1 MIGVTTTTDESSRQ
15 YIMDESARLA
25 ALQRYRS
32 LDTEP
37 ERAFDDLTLL
47 ASQLCGVPIA
57 AITLIDD
64 DRQWFKSKIGLGLT
78 ETARNVSFCTHAI
91 QTPNEIMVVPNVLE
105 DRRFVNNPFVVG
117 EPLIRFYAGAPLVT
131 EDGHALGTLCVIDK
145 VPRLLTPGQTQA
157 LDALRRQ
164 VQAQLELRLHLFELK
179 EALAERD
186 RAEQVRETLIAELR
200 HSLAEVNKLAGL
212 MELCSTCQMN
222 LTVPAVP
229 ASIQTVSE
237 GVTQILASK
246 GWKEDD
252 IIKVDLAVQEALANG
267 IRHGAKNDPTKFIQ
281 CVVSTD
287 PSGELVVVV
296 RDPGPGFDPGT
307 VANPLEGD
315 NLLKASGRG
324 VFLINQLMDDVAFA
338 DGGREV
344 QMRKR
349 KESHENGETKDPK
362 GAKETAAPQT
372 TPD

>member
-1 MIGVTTTTDESSRQ
+1 
-15 YIMDESARLA
+15 MDESARLA
-25 ALQRYRS
+25 ALRRYRI
-32 LDTEP
+32 LDTDP

-64 DRQWFKSKIGLGLT
+64 DRQWFKSRIGLSIS

-117 EPLIRFYAGAPLVT
+117 DPLIRFYAGAPLVT

-164 VQAQLELRLHLFELK
+164 VQAQLELRLHLFELR
-179 EALAERD
+179 EALEERD
-186 RAEQVRETLIAELR
+186 KAEDAREKLITELR

-212 MELCSTCQMN
+212 MEFCSTCQMN

-229 ASIQTVSE
+229 SSIQTVSE
-237 GVTQILASK
+237 GVTQMLTSK

-252 IIKVDLAVQEALANG
+252 IIKVDLALQEALANG
-267 IRHGAKNDPTKFIQ
+267 IRHGAKNDPSKFIQ

-287 PSGELVVVV
+287 PSGELVVIV
-296 RDPGPGFDPGT
+296 RDPGTGFDPSK
-307 VANPLEGD
+307 VANPLEAD
-315 NLLKASGRG
+315 NLLKTSGRG

-349 KESHENGETKDPK
+349 KDAAETAEAKVTAE
-362 GAKETAAPQT
+362 AKETSP
-372 TPD
+372 